1 MEYLCAVYCLFQG
14 EGTEGIGEREI
25 LVATL
30 NYVTG
35 SSIIGKITS
44 RSQTGQLAL
53 LTRVATNCEPFS
65 LSLRESPA
73 QNGQL
78 RLSPALL
85 PGGSSISCP
94 QSGHLTVFIVYSP
107 SNR

>member
-35 SSIIGKITS
+35 SSIIGQNHISFTNGTTGFVNQS
-44 RSQTGQLAL
+44 RY
-53 LTRVATNCEPFS
+53 
-65 LSLRESPA
+65 
-73 QNGQL
+73 QL
-78 RLSPALL
+78 RAILPQPEGEPGSEWTVEVVPCPAARGKFDFL
-85 PGGSSISCP
+85 PAVRALNGIHC
-94 QSGHLTVFIVYSP
+94 L
-107 SNR
+107 